1 MPQAIPATQDDFIPS
16 ICKQWKDQQWID
28 AVCSLAGSA
37 MITAEVALA
46 LWDEYG
52 ETEARTFLEF
62 VRSHSPK

>member
-1 MPQAIPATQDDFIPS
+1 MPQAIPATDDNFIPE
-16 ICKQWKDQQWID
+16 ICEQWKAQKWQD
-28 AVCSLAGSA
+28 AICSLAGSA

-52 ETEARTFLEF
+52 VTEARTFLEF